1 MTIDIPEDVAL
12 RLEKLAKE
20 QDADIGDL
28 LRDMLRQYS
37 VERDAKEK
45 QRATTADFA
54 RNAIAAGMASP
65 HPVNTAERSREIL
78 NAEYADY
85 LRERRVR
92 GSAATTDD

>member
-12 RLEKLAKE
+12 RLEKLAEE
-20 QDADIGDL
+20 QNTEIDDL
-28 LRDMLRQYS
+28 LRDLLRQYS

-54 RNAIAAGMASP
+54 QNAIAAGMASP

-85 LRERRVR
+85 LCERRVR
-92 GSAATTDD
+92 ESAAISND